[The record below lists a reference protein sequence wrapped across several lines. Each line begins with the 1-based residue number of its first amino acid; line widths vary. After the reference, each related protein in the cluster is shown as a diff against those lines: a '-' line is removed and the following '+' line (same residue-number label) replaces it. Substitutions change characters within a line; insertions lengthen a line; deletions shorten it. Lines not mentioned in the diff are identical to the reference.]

1 MIKSITLSGNNE
13 TVGYAVDAIKNKK
26 MRYEIVGATDSFLF
40 TDYEVKS
47 VDLRPSKKDP
57 YHLVAKLE
65 FKTTELDYLLLVALT
80 KKMYST
86 LSVKRG

>member
-13 TVGYAVDAIKNKK
+13 TVGYAVDSIRNKK
-26 MRYEIVGATDSFLF
+26 MRYEIDGATDSFSF
-40 TDYEVKS
+40 TDYDVKS
-47 VDLRPSKKDP
+47 IDLRPSKKDP
-57 YHLVAKLE
+57 YHLVSKIEIKA
-65 FKTTELDYLLLVALT
+65 TELDYQLLVGLT

>member
-13 TVGYAVDAIKNKK
+13 TVGYAVDAIRNKK
-26 MRYEIVGATDSFLF
+26 MRYEIVGATDSFAF
-40 TDYEVKS
+40 ADYEIKS

-65 FKTTELDYLLLVALT
+65 VKSTNFDYELLVALT
-80 KKMYST
+80 KKMYGT
-86 LSVKRG
+86 LSVKKA